1 MGNNRPREKNRVQ
14 GQFEQHEQFK
24 KRGKSSSLQLSSY
37 NRFHILANCVI
48 QAGIPDQEDPK
59 KDRKMILREEKAKKK
74 KKRKTKMEYVRK
86 IVGELLREVTIKI
99 GLERV
104 DI

>member
-1 MGNNRPREKNRVQ
+1 M
-14 GQFEQHEQFK
+14 
-24 KRGKSSSLQLSSY
+24 
-37 NRFHILANCVI
+37 
-48 QAGIPDQEDPK
+48 QAGISDQEDLE

-74 KKRKTKMEYVRK
+74 KKRKKKIEYVRK

>member
-1 MGNNRPREKNRVQ
+1 
-14 GQFEQHEQFK
+14 
-24 KRGKSSSLQLSSY
+24 
-37 NRFHILANCVI
+37 
-48 QAGIPDQEDPK
+48 
-59 KDRKMILREEKAKKK
+59 
-74 KKRKTKMEYVRK
+74 MEYVRK